1 MAFTLRPY
9 QQQAVDAC
17 IDFIQNSTAK
27 NGLVVAPTA
36 AGKSLIVANVAR
48 ALGEKVLCLQPS
60 KELLEQNYAKYISY
74 GEEASLFSAS
84 VGVKE
89 IGSVTFATPR
99 SVFNSLEEFKE
110 AGVNY
115 IIVDECHLQ
124 TKVNSQMHRVVKQL
138 RPRKVIGLTAT
149 PIFLGAF
156 MGQSILRMMNRTT
169 KSFFKKIIHITQIQ
183 DLVRQNF
190 WSRLDYEN
198 RFVDNSM
205 LVLNSTG
212 SDYTTSSL
220 LNMYTSNNTKE
231 NIVSEVDRLLKEGRK
246 SILVFVP
253 SIEAAE
259 ELEELV
265 PDSAS
270 VSSKTPKGRR
280 NKIINGF
287 KDGSIKVVFNVNV
300 LSTGFDH
307 PELDAIITARATA
320 SMAVYYQQ
328 IGRGCRI
335 AEGKKDCKIVD
346 LAGNA
351 FRFGRVEDVTF
362 ENYDNYGWAMFCGN
376 KLLTDIP
383 MSSSYTV
390 TKEEIDGKKKVQRNT
405 GTIHDV
411 VIPFGKHRNKTILKI
426 WEIDPTYLSWLA
438 SEKFEPRDEEHFKI
452 KNSACEL
459 IKLKLLLR

>member
-60 KELLEQNYAKYISY
+60 KELLEQNYAKYVSY

-156 MGQSILRMMNRTT
+156 MGQSILRMMNRTN

-183 DLVRQNF
+183 ELVEKKF
-190 WSRLDYEN
+190 WSPLTYEN

-220 LNMYTSNNTKE
+220 LNMYTANNTKA
-231 NIVSEVDRLLKEGRK
+231 NIISEVERLVNEGRK

-259 ELEELV
+259 ELEQLV

-280 NKIINGF
+280 NKIITGF
-287 KDGSIKVVFNVNV
+287 KDGSIKVVFNVLV
-300 LSTGFDH
+300 LSVGFDH
-307 PELDAIITARATA
+307 PELDAIIHARATN
-320 SMAVYYQQ
+320 SMAIYYQTL
-328 IGRGCRI
+328 GRGVRI
-335 AEGKKDCKIVD
+335 APNKKDCKIVD
-346 LAGNA
+346 LAGNSVK
-351 FRFGRVEDVTF
+351 FGKIEELNFEDI
-362 ENYDNYGWAMFCGN
+362 DGYGWGMFAGN
-376 KLLTDIP
+376 RLVSGVP
-383 MSSSYTV
+383 MS
-390 TKEEIDGKKKVQRNT
+390 DGLETSKDFLRDKNLPTRKV
-405 GTIHDV
+405 GEL
-411 VIPFGKHRNKTILKI
+411 IPFGKYKGYTINDIWLK
-426 WEIDPTYLSWLA
+426 DQRYLMWLT
-438 SEKFEPRDEEHFKI
+438 SDDFEPHQPHVKDFKQTVCHFV
-452 KNSACEL
+452 SA
-459 IKLKLLLR
+459 KLFA

>member
-1 MAFTLRPY
+1 MAYKLRPY
-9 QQQAVDAC
+9 QQDALDAS
-17 IDFIQNSTAK
+17 IKFIKEGKKQF
-27 NGLVVAPTA
+27 GLVVAPTG
-36 AGKSLIVANVAR
+36 AGKSLIVANIAKAVD
-48 ALGEKVLCLQPS
+48 EPILCIQPS
-60 KELLEQNYAKYISY
+60 KELLQQNYEKYTSY
-74 GEEASLFSAS
+74 GLEASMYSAS
-84 VGVKE
+84 VGTKE
-89 IGSVTFATPR
+89 ISDVTFATPK
-99 SVFNSLEEFKE
+99 SVHNDINLFRHFR
-110 AGVNY
+110 Y
-115 IIVDECHLQ
+115 ICVDEAHLGSKKKSVLDKII
-124 TKVNSQMHRVVKQL
+124 TSIKPK
-138 RPRKVIGLTAT
+138 KVIGLTAT
-149 PIFLGAF
+149 PIY
-156 MGQSILRMMNRTT
+156 LRNTLQGSMLKMMNRTRDSLF
-169 KSFFKKIIHITQIQ
+169 KSIIHITQIKELTEQ
-183 DLVRQNF
+183 DY
-190 WSRLDYEN
+190 WSKLLYEN
-198 RFVDNSM
+198 EYVDTSM
-205 LVLNSTG
+205 LHIKEGSSEFTKDSIQNMYKANNTG
-212 SDYTTSSL
+212 S
-220 LNMYTSNNTKE
+220 
-231 NIVSEVDRLLKEGRK
+231 NILRQISKLRKEGRK

-253 SIEAAE
+253 SVEEAKLLSE
-259 ELEELV
+259 
-265 PDSAS
+265 S
-270 VSSKTPKGRR
+270 VGKAAFVSGETPKKERER
-280 NKIINGF
+280 IVEGF
-287 KDGSIKVVFNVNV
+287 KDRSIKVVFNVNV

>member
-48 ALGEKVLCLQPS
+48 ALGQKVLCLQPS

-287 KDGSIKVVFNVNV
+287 KDGSIKVVFNVLV
-300 LSTGFDH
+300 LSVGFDH
-307 PELDAIITARATA
+307 PELDAIIHARATN
-320 SMAVYYQQ
+320 SMAIYYQTL
-328 IGRGCRI
+328 GRGVRI
-335 AEGKKDCKIVD
+335 APNKKDCKIVD
-346 LAGNA
+346 LAGNSVK
-351 FRFGRVEDVTF
+351 FGKIEELNFEDV
-362 ENYDNYGWAMFCGN
+362 ENYGWGMFAGDR
-376 KLLTDIP
+376 LVSGIP
-383 MSSSYTV
+383 MSDGLST
-390 TKEEIDGKKKVQRNT
+390 TKEFLRKQQIPPRKE
-405 GTIHDV
+405 GTLFT
-411 VIPFGKHRNKTILKI
+411 FGKHKGRPIQDVWQDDKNYVMWVTS
-426 WEIDPTYLSWLA
+426 DS
-438 SEKFEPRDEEHFKI
+438 FEPDTAHMKTFKQ
-452 KNSACEL
+452 KVCRFVTA
-459 IKLKLLLR
+459 KLFA